1 MHEEWTLLKRL
12 IWLYFTKIKGGG
24 GGDDPTSN
32 LVGTGQVDYMIL
44 KT

>member
-1 MHEEWTLLKRL
+1 MREEWTLLKRL

-24 GGDDPTSN
+24 GDDPTSN

-44 KT
+44 RT